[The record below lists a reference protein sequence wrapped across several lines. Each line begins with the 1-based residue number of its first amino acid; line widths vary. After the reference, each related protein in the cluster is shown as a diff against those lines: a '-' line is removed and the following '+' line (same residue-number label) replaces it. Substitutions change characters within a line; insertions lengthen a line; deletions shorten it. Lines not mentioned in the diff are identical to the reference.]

1 MLAGLAS
8 REALGEPE
16 LRISRRSMAGRGLV
30 ALAWGAIRVR
40 GAGGWSG
47 IPGPASAPRGS
58 GGPPG
63 GYGRGE
69 KRGHQPQTARRAK
82 AGLTAGAQVTN
93 GPAAAC
99 PAGHT
104 VATVDTSTVIA
115 SSPVEL
121 TVRLAALADPVRLRI
136 VGVLAGGGRC
146 VCDLQEKVPVA
157 ANLLSYHL
165 RVLRDAGLVVAARR
179 GRWIDYRLD
188 GEGFAALWA
197 QASAAGV
204 PLPGDRVITGRRGSP
219 CENDGEGVCGD

>member
-1 MLAGLAS
+1 M
-8 REALGEPE
+8 
-16 LRISRRSMAGRGLV
+16 
-30 ALAWGAIRVR
+30 
-40 GAGGWSG
+40 
-47 IPGPASAPRGS
+47 
-58 GGPPG
+58 
-63 GYGRGE
+63 
-69 KRGHQPQTARRAK
+69 
-82 AGLTAGAQVTN
+82 TN

-104 VATVDTSTVIA
+104 VMAVDTSTVIA

-121 TVRLAALADPVRLRI
+121 TARLAALADPVRLRI

-165 RVLRDAGLVVAARR
+165 RVLRDAGLVAAARR

-188 GEGFAALWA
+188 GDGFAALWA

-204 PLPGDRVITGRRGSP
+204 PLPGDRVITGWCGSS
-219 CENDGEGVCGD
+219 CEDGGEGVCGD